1 MKISNNALNFLLAQ
15 YRAIFK
21 RAYVKGIASAV
32 LLTAGLAMG
41 QAQAAAENTYVDSV
55 DDLPTTAG
63 QEVTIT
69 GKQYDSSTTPAPE
82 GEYTYIQITTSGEKT
97 NFDGTL
103 NIASGSQ
110 YNFIY
115 GVSGD
120 VKISGKGTLN
130 IDVTETDITQPSLSI
145 TGSGGDVSFDINAV
159 NVNRGKLVLND
170 TTGTASGSV
179 DIAADSINIGTEG
192 ETAELS
198 ISATSAAKKVTL
210 GRAADNATKV
220 TGSTITVGATGK
232 LSLATG
238 TGSGAEIVGNLLA
251 ITEGGLMITTAGSTG
266 SVKTENFTVDTG
278 SFKVISGSA
287 VSESFVGQNANIHGH
302 FLVDEGTSWVIN
314 NTDAKDADNEDY
326 VPSVTFESGADIQL
340 GGTLSISGSTLTV
353 AEGANLVATTGADS
367 HTSGTIVVTKDSDD
381 NAGTLKISST
391 DLKRFLTAKNGDE
404 NVTYQAIVSGDG
416 DNDGKFVVD
425 TESDPT
431 KAAQGSVLLS
441 GTGILELTDT
451 NQIDL
456 ATAFTFSGG
465 GTTGKAGNIVVNEG
479 TVKSHNLQVSK
490 AIANV
495 ESTHKLSVEAD
506 ILTIGGSSTATD
518 TESKLSEF
526 KVNTFTAH
534 DEVTLEANDPDA
546 KFFTVDGTLNLG
558 RDYYNKDANG
568 DYITSQVKEPGRI
581 LGDDIQIGDAS
592 AGGTLTITG
601 GAYTNADGQ
610 AMTIRSGTLTI
621 SAVGALNADGEAD
634 STGRPGGTDGV
645 DDTTWNYF
653 LNGNPAELV
662 WDGKFEFAEDD
673 DASDAAV
680 EVQGASGANAVLDL
694 TKADITWGSGS
705 ITLSGEV
712 EAGSDGYQ
720 ISKTDYFERAGLGI
734 LKLDGDQVISFL
746 GLSGITDAKDDTHL
760 KIEDGGL
767 LLVNGSIND
776 DLDVAS
782 AFTSSDTAKQI
793 WLSGGNMFVTG
804 SLSLVDGVNG
814 HGGAADDTADGLTID
829 GVLGADT
836 ISYTNKST
844 SIDSK
849 KPETDVATVS
859 GGTLAVASSFS
870 SKNHEVKFVS
880 GAGLLLDS
888 KGFLQEWAPE
898 TAGEGGTVSVDHL
911 TFSGVEGT
919 DKSTLDVQTGAWTI
933 GSANNLGDVDIL
945 DGAILNVGP
954 GHDKFIRTG
963 VGASL
968 ALDNL
973 TVTNAAS
980 TNSGTVTVDEG
991 GELTLNTIQ
1000 MAAGAVLNISGGAT
1014 VTITGDYAHNLSGGK
1029 LADGVPEGLTDLGAT
1044 NVDKQA
1050 GINLEGAKIT
1060 LNSGKFVLGD
1070 TAARKLVTL
1079 DADAQDGKKAVL
1091 NAGLKDA
1098 EFKLTGTSELR
1109 LDFTAPEGDDPSDG
1123 LNGVNG
1129 GARLTAQQAKE
1140 LKQALFGENY
1150 TESDFA
1156 VGSYINVGDLALGM
1170 EYDAE
1175 NMTADWTKIEDFV
1188 QIESDVTNDTVMQ
1201 LLVQKVDEGTNDLS
1215 GQFGAIEASSTTPAT
1230 VAGSLGLH
1238 KAYAA
1243 DASSEKFFASTVQ
1256 NGTRVVAGLK
1266 VDSDS
1271 TLVPKDEIESF
1282 GGRVFEIPPYQRQ
1295 IAYQCELIRLF
1306 REERWPIVRIQDA
1319 VAFLH
1324 GDDVRRERMREA
1336 LDAVYDIER
1345 LSTRITLERATPR
1358 DFIALRNSLAA
1369 LPHVYAALI
1378 TPTDGQYVTE
1388 ERSLGNDLPAA
1399 LHELCAG
1406 WDSLEDCTKLL
1417 TQALVDSPPTVIT
1430 DGGLFKPGY
1439 HADLDKLMDLVEHGE
1454 QKLQEMLEEEQR
1466 ATGIG
1471 KLKLGYNRVFGYF
1484 YEVSKAAHSG
1494 PLPDHFIRRQ
1504 TLANAERFTTPALK
1518 ELEEN
1523 LLSASDK
1530 RKELEYSLFVSLRA
1544 HMAAQRERLLH
1555 MADVL
1560 AQLDYW
1566 QSLAHV
1572 GRRNGWCRPELED
1585 STQLFLREGRHPVVE
1600 AMVGSANFVPNT
1612 VVLDDRRRLCLLT
1625 GPNMAG
1631 KSTVLRQVAII
1642 CLLAQMGSMV
1652 PAAEARIGL
1661 VDKLFSRV
1669 GASDNLAQGQS
1680 TFMVEMMETARILR
1694 QATRRSLVILDE
1706 IGRGT
1711 STYDG
1716 VALAW
1721 AVVENLAGRLGGI
1734 RTFFATHYHE
1744 LTALEGRIPGVFTM
1758 NIAIREHNNEILF
1771 LHRLVPGPSDRSY
1784 GVEVARLAGVPS
1796 SVVQR
1801 ARAILADLERGRGE
1815 RRSEAPV
1822 SLALPGLELPQ
1833 APPVKKGKGIAS
1845 VDPQEACRTLPQEH
1859 PLVLLLRDV
1868 EPEKLT
1874 PLEALRLVTEWKQLW
1889 GIPPRPDED
1898 AGNGGDIAD
1907 PSPAEEQTD
1916 TELSFA
1922 VPPADATDEGEPPF

>member
-1 MKISNNALNFLLAQ
+1 MSVMSDTSISSASAAQIPSGAKLTPMFEQYLRIKAEHPDALLFYRMGDFYELFFDDAVTAARELQIALTSRSKDSENPVPMCGVPWHAAQSYLAQ
-15 YRAIFK
+15 LVDKGYHVAICDQVEDPRQAKGLVQRAVTRVVTPATVLDDANLDSKSHNYLGALLLDESGRGAFTWADISTGQWSGVELRRANELWQWAQKLAPRELLVPEDMTLPPHCLLEGIRLVRLPRVAFESGRSAQRVLRAQGVQELQALGLQDKEALLRACGGLLHYLEQTQK
-21 RAYVKGIASAV
+21 RLPEH
-32 LLTAGLAMG
+32 LLPFQPLDLGRRML
-41 QAQAAAENTYVDSV
+41 V
-55 DDLPTTAG
+55 DDVTERNL
-63 QEVTIT
+63 EVF
-69 GKQYDSSTTPAPE
+69 SR
-82 GEYTYIQITTSGEKT
+82 
-97 NFDGTL
+97 L
-103 NIASGSQ
+103 NGR
-110 YNFIY
+110 
-115 GVSGD
+115 
-120 VKISGKGTLN
+120 KGKGTL
-130 IDVTETDITQPSLSI
+130 
-145 TGSGGDVSFDINAV
+145 
-159 NVNRGKLVLND
+159 R
-170 TTGTASGSV
+170 
-179 DIAADSINIGTEG
+179 
-192 ETAELS
+192 
-198 ISATSAAKKVTL
+198 
-210 GRAADNATKV
+210 
-220 TGSTITVGATGK
+220 
-232 LSLATG
+232 
-238 TGSGAEIVGNLLA
+238 
-251 ITEGGLMITTAGSTG
+251 
-266 SVKTENFTVDTG
+266 
-278 SFKVISGSA
+278 
-287 VSESFVGQNANIHGH
+287 H
-302 FLVDEGTSWVIN
+302 
-314 NTDAKDADNEDY
+314 
-326 VPSVTFESGADIQL
+326 
-340 GGTLSISGSTLTV
+340 
-353 AEGANLVATTGADS
+353 
-367 HTSGTIVVTKDSDD
+367 
-381 NAGTLKISST
+381 
-391 DLKRFLTAKNGDE
+391 
-404 NVTYQAIVSGDG
+404 
-416 DNDGKFVVD
+416 
-425 TESDPT
+425 
-431 KAAQGSVLLS
+431 
-441 GTGILELTDT
+441 
-451 NQIDL
+451 
-456 ATAFTFSGG
+456 
-465 GTTGKAGNIVVNEG
+465 
-479 TVKSHNLQVSK
+479 
-490 AIANV
+490 
-495 ESTHKLSVEAD
+495 
-506 ILTIGGSSTATD
+506 
-518 TESKLSEF
+518 
-526 KVNTFTAH
+526 
-534 DEVTLEANDPDA
+534 
-546 KFFTVDGTLNLG
+546 
-558 RDYYNKDANG
+558 
-568 DYITSQVKEPGRI
+568 
-581 LGDDIQIGDAS
+581 
-592 AGGTLTITG
+592 
-601 GAYTNADGQ
+601 
-610 AMTIRSGTLTI
+610 
-621 SAVGALNADGEAD
+621 
-634 STGRPGGTDGV
+634 
-645 DDTTWNYF
+645 
-653 LNGNPAELV
+653 
-662 WDGKFEFAEDD
+662 
-673 DASDAAV
+673 
-680 EVQGASGANAVLDL
+680 VLD
-694 TKADITWGSGS
+694 
-705 ITLSGEV
+705 
-712 EAGSDGYQ
+712 
-720 ISKTDYFERAGLGI
+720 
-734 LKLDGDQVISFL
+734 
-746 GLSGITDAKDDTHL
+746 
-760 KIEDGGL
+760 
-767 LLVNGSIND
+767 
-776 DLDVAS
+776 
-782 AFTSSDTAKQI
+782 
-793 WLSGGNMFVTG
+793 
-804 SLSLVDGVNG
+804 
-814 HGGAADDTADGLTID
+814 
-829 GVLGADT
+829 
-836 ISYTNKST
+836 
-844 SIDSK
+844 
-849 KPETDVATVS
+849 
-859 GGTLAVASSFS
+859 
-870 SKNHEVKFVS
+870 
-880 GAGLLLDS
+880 
-888 KGFLQEWAPE
+888 
-898 TAGEGGTVSVDHL
+898 
-911 TFSGVEGT
+911 
-919 DKSTLDVQTGAWTI
+919 QT
-933 GSANNLGDVDIL
+933 
-945 DGAILNVGP
+945 
-954 GHDKFIRTG
+954 
-963 VGASL
+963 
-968 ALDNL
+968 
-973 TVTNAAS
+973 
-980 TNSGTVTVDEG
+980 
-991 GELTLNTIQ
+991 
-1000 MAAGAVLNISGGAT
+1000 
-1014 VTITGDYAHNLSGGK
+1014 
-1029 LADGVPEGLTDLGAT
+1029 
-1044 NVDKQA
+1044 
-1050 GINLEGAKIT
+1050 
-1060 LNSGKFVLGD
+1060 
-1070 TAARKLVTL
+1070 
-1079 DADAQDGKKAVL
+1079 
-1091 NAGLKDA
+1091 
-1098 EFKLTGTSELR
+1098 
-1109 LDFTAPEGDDPSDG
+1109 
-1123 LNGVNG
+1123 
-1129 GARLTAQQAKE
+1129 
-1140 LKQALFGENY
+1140 
-1150 TESDFA
+1150 
-1156 VGSYINVGDLALGM
+1156 
-1170 EYDAE
+1170 
-1175 NMTADWTKIEDFV
+1175 MTP
-1188 QIESDVTNDTVMQ
+1188 M
-1201 LLVQKVDEGTNDLS
+1201 
-1215 GQFGAIEASSTTPAT
+1215 
-1230 VAGSLGLH
+1230 
-1238 KAYAA
+1238 
-1243 DASSEKFFASTVQ
+1243 
-1256 NGTRVVAGLK
+1256 
-1266 VDSDS
+1266 
-1271 TLVPKDEIESF
+1271 
-1282 GGRVFEIPPYQRQ
+1282 GGRLLEDMLRHPW
-1295 IAYQCELIRLF
+1295 
-1306 REERWPIVRIQDA
+1306 RERGPIVRIQDA

-1406 WDSLEDCTKLL
+1406 WDSLEDCTELL

-1716 VALAW
+1716 VALAS

-1907 PSPAEEQTD
+1907 PSPAEEQTN

-1922 VPPADATDEGEPPF
+1922 LPPADAADEGEPPF